1 MQESKIFSYDHWVPR
16 AQVLKQ
22 RFLAAKPYPHVVFDD
37 FLQLAAAEMLL
48 ADFPAA
54 TKDEWNHYTVSN
66 VKKLAINNPDHF
78 GEATKAVIGE
88 LNSATFVNF
97 LRMITDIEQLM
108 PDAKLEGGGLHQ
120 IERGG
125 HLNIHA
131 DFTVHPHHR
140 DWQRRLNLIVYLNK
154 GWAEEYGGQL
164 QLWDK
169 GMRNCLASI
178 APLFNRA
185 VVFRTDSDAFHG
197 HPDPLACPTGISRKS
212 MALFYFTKELA
223 PAVRSTNFQAR
234 PEDGVI
240 KAVGINLEKQLLR
253 IYDLAKRAFG
263 FDDKFVTKILKSI
276 SRKKK

>member
-1 MQESKIFSYDHWVPR
+1 MQDSKIFSYDYWVPR
-16 AQVLKQ
+16 SPVLKQ
-22 RFLAAKPYPHVVFDD
+22 SFLAAKPYPHVVFDD
-37 FLQLAAAEMLL
+37 FLQLPAAEMLL
-48 ADFPAA
+48 ADFPDA

-78 GEATKAVIGE
+78 GAATKAVIGE
-88 LNSATFVNF
+88 LNSATFINF
-97 LRMITDIEQLM
+97 LRIITGIEELI
-108 PDAKLEGGGLHQ
+108 PDAKLEGGGLHT

-169 GMRNCLASI
+169 GMKNCMASVV
-178 APLFNRA
+178 PLFNRA
-185 VVFRTDSDAFHG
+185 VVFQTDSDAFHG
-197 HPDPLACPTGISRKS
+197 HPDPLACPPGISRKS
-212 MALFYFTKELA
+212 LALFYFTKELA

-240 KAVGINLEKQLLR
+240 KAAGIYLEKQLLR
-253 IYDLAKRAFG
+253 SYDLAKRAFG
-263 FDDKFVTKILKSI
+263 FDDKFVTKILKSL